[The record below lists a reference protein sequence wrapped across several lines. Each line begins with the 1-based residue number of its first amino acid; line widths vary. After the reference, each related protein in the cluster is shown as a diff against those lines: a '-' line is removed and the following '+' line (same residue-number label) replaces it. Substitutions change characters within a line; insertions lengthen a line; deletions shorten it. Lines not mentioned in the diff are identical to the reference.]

1 MVDRIVSLIPSG
13 TEIVSALGGA
23 DRLVGRSHE
32 CDYPALVRSLPV
44 CTSPKFDPSASSL
57 EIDRSVRALVENALS
72 VYRVH
77 EKTLQTLQPDVIVT
91 QSQCEI
97 CAVSHSDVE
106 ASVAA
111 VLDAETT
118 IASLEAV
125 DLGGLWRDVQ
135 HVGEAIQADSAGL
148 IERLQSRL
156 SEVRRDTTDGSRPRV
171 FCLEWLE
178 PLMFAGNWVPE
189 LIRMAGGEDLFAQPG
204 SHSGVISWDEVVSG
218 DPDIII
224 LMPCGYDLPR
234 TLAEVPLLTRLP
246 GWAGLSA
253 VRNGCVFATDGNHYF
268 NRPGPRLVES
278 LEILVEIL
286 HLADRDLYSHL
297 NSAWTPISKT

>member
-32 CDYPALVRSLPV
+32 CDFPALVRSLPV

-77 EKTLQTLQPDVIVT
+77 EKTLQTLRPDVIVT

-125 DLGGLWRDVQ
+125 DLGGLWRDIQ
-135 HVGEAIQADSAGL
+135 HVGEAIQTDSAGL

-178 PLMFAGNWVPE
+178 PMMFAGNWVPE
-189 LIRMAGGEDLFAQPG
+189 LIEMAGGEDLFAQSG
-204 SHSGVISWDEVVSG
+204 AHSGVISWDGVVSC

-224 LMPCGYDLPR
+224 LMPCGYDLSR
-234 TLAEVPLLTRLP
+234 TLEELPLLTNLP
-246 GWAGLSA
+246 GWASLRA
-253 VRNGCVFATDGNHYF
+253 VRNGHVFATDGNHYF
-268 NRPGPRLVES
+268 NRPGPRLIES
-278 LEILVEIL
+278 LEILVEIM
-286 HLADRDLYSHL
+286 HPACRDHYGHR
-297 NSAWTPISKT
+297 NTAWTPISTA

>member
-32 CDYPALVRSLPV
+32 CDFPALVRSLPV

-77 EKTLQTLQPDVIVT
+77 EKTLQTLRPDVIVT

-125 DLGGLWRDVQ
+125 DLGGLWRDIQ
-135 HVGEAIQADSAGL
+135 HVGEAIQTDSAGL

-156 SEVRRDTTDGSRPRV
+156 SEVRRNTTDGSRPRV

-178 PLMFAGNWVPE
+178 PMMFAGN
-189 LIRMAGGEDLFAQPG
+189 G
-204 SHSGVISWDEVVSG
+204 SRS
-218 DPDIII
+218 
-224 LMPCGYDLPR
+224 
-234 TLAEVPLLTRLP
+234 
-246 GWAGLSA
+246 
-253 VRNGCVFATDGNHYF
+253 
-268 NRPGPRLVES
+268 
-278 LEILVEIL
+278 
-286 HLADRDLYSHL
+286 
-297 NSAWTPISKT
+297 

>member
-32 CDYPALVRSLPV
+32 CDFPALVRSLPV

-77 EKTLQTLQPDVIVT
+77 EKTLQTLRPDVIVT

-125 DLGGLWRDVQ
+125 DLGGLWRDIQ
-135 HVGEAIQADSAGL
+135 HVGEAIQTDSAGL

-178 PLMFAGNWVPE
+178 PMMFAGNWVPE
-189 LIRMAGGEDLFAQPG
+189 LIEMAGGEDLFAQSG
-204 SHSGVISWDEVVSG
+204 AHSGVISWDGVVSC

-224 LMPCGYDLPR
+224 LMPCGYDLSR
-234 TLAEVPLLTRLP
+234 TLEEVPLLTNLP
-246 GWAGLSA
+246 GWASLRA
-253 VRNGCVFATDGNHYF
+253 VRNGHVFATDGNHYF
-268 NRPGPRLVES
+268 NRPGPRLIES
-278 LEILVEIL
+278 LEILVEIM
-286 HLADRDLYSHL
+286 HPACRDHYGHR
-297 NSAWTPISKT
+297 NTAWTPISTA

>member
-32 CDYPALVRSLPV
+32 CDFPALVRSLPV

-77 EKTLQTLQPDVIVT
+77 EKTLQTLRPDVIVT

-125 DLGGLWRDVQ
+125 DLGGLWRDIQ
-135 HVGEAIQADSAGL
+135 HVGEAIQTDSAGL

-178 PLMFAGNWVPE
+178 PMMFAGNWVPE
-189 LIRMAGGEDLFAQPG
+189 LIEMAGGEDLFAQSG
-204 SHSGVISWDEVVSG
+204 AHSGVISWDGVVSC

-224 LMPCGYDLPR
+224 LMPCGYDLSR
-234 TLAEVPLLTRLP
+234 TLEEVPLLTNLP
-246 GWAGLSA
+246 GWASLRA
-253 VRNGCVFATDGNHYF
+253 VRNGHVFATDGNHYF
-268 NRPGPRLVES
+268 NRPGPRLIES

-286 HLADRDLYSHL
+286 HPACRDQHGHR
-297 NSAWTPISKT
+297 NTAWTPISTA